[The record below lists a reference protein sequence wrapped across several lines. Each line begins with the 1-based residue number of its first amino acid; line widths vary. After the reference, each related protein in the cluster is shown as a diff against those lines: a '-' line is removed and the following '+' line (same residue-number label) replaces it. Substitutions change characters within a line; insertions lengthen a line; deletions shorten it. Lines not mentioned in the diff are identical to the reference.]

1 MNIGPRLILLAV
13 AWLAACPASAQ
24 PLAGGRLEFRYRQF
38 PSGPYSGAFRAEGS
52 VFDLSAFPPSAPG
65 AVHGARIVHGG
76 QHTILV
82 VGGFGN
88 ADASADLSFLLLKS
102 DQPFTPGTYIVDPVT
117 FSVTFGFLDDARA
130 VQIPPEPW
138 NADWQL
144 VLETILARHKFGAIS
159 GVITLDVVGSDRIAG
174 TFRGF
179 LVDDGGVTI
188 TLSDASFSVG
198 LVVTPVE
205 PLTWGSI
212 KSSYRR

>member
-1 MNIGPRLILLAV
+1 MNTGPRLLLLAV

-24 PLAGGRLEFRYRQF
+24 PLAGGRLEFKYRQF
-38 PSGPYSGAFRAEGS
+38 PAGSYSGAFRAEGS
-52 VFDLSAFPPSAPG
+52 IVDFSAFPPSAPG
-65 AVHGARIVHGG
+65 AVHGAYIVHGG
-76 QHTILV
+76 THTILV

-88 ADASADLSFLLLKS
+88 ADTSADLSFLLLKS

-117 FSVTFGFLDDARA
+117 FSVTFGFLDDATG
-130 VQIPPEPW
+130 VQIPSEPW

-144 VLETILARHKFGAIS
+144 VLDTIVAGHKFGAIS
-159 GVITLDVVGSDRIAG
+159 GVITLDVVEFDRIAG

-179 LVDDGGVTI
+179 LVDEGGLTI

-205 PLTWGSI
+205 ATSWGSI